1 MFVPTLIMT
10 SLTGSITDLMSSMG
24 YVGIFILMAIESAG
38 IPIPSELIM
47 TFGGYLASTGKI
59 NWILAAVLGTLGTGF
74 GSAIGYAIGAW
85 GGKPLVDKYG
95 KYLGVTPDKMVW
107 AEKWFCKFG
116 ESAVFYTR
124 LLPVVRTIVNIP
136 AGLLGMNFYKFMGYT
151 LAGAFP
157 WCLVLAYLG
166 YTLGSN
172 WESIMGY
179 AHIFT
184 YAIGGL
190 VLLVILGAI
199 ALYVLVRRGIVKKET
214 VMRYLK
220 FITHV

>member
-74 GSAIGYAIGAW
+74 GSAIGYAIGAR

-179 AHIFT
+179 AHIFA

-190 VLLVILGAI
+190 VLLIVLGAI
-199 ALYVLVRRGIVKKET
+199 ALYVLVRRGVVKKET